1 MDDVAVRFLSDL
13 VGRITGPFSFRLL
26 LQPAMASLFAIRDGL
41 RDARSGRPAYFWTM
55 LNGPDEARRLIAE
68 GWHAVIRIILLGVV
82 IEIAYQVIVF
92 HRIYPFELIV
102 VVLVLAILPYLILR
116 GPVNRVARWWI
127 QSRRPA
133 TSP

>member
-1 MDDVAVRFLSDL
+1 MDDLAVRFFFDL

-41 RDARSGRPAYFWTM
+41 RDARNGRPAYFWTM
-55 LNGPDEARRLIAE
+55 LHGPDEARRLIVE

-82 IEIAYQVIVF
+82 MEIAYQVMVF
-92 HRIYPFELIV
+92 HRIYPVELIV
-102 VVLVLAILPYLILR
+102 VVWLLAILPYVLLR
-116 GPVNRVARWWI
+116 GPINRIARWWI